1 MNHRHASATAE
12 ILRLFKGPKELHGP
26 AAAKVAEPTALAYDV
41 ALHRMTARGLKA
53 ADLDGISRVIGAT
66 AGAAA
71 DVRRAIVPD
80 STWKRRKGKTLSP
93 TESDQTARLARVTA
107 LALDTWHGNLDAV
120 REFLATPHPELDGER
135 PVHAMQTD
143 SGARLVEDILNRL
156 KHGLPA

>member
-1 MNHRHASATAE
+1 M
-12 ILRLFKGPKELHGP
+12 PQP
-26 AAAKVAEPTALAYDV
+26 ARPRT
-41 ALHRMTARGLKA
+41 
-53 ADLDGISRVIGAT
+53 SGA
-66 AGAAA
+66 
-71 DVRRAIVPD
+71 PLSPY

-107 LALDTWHGNLDAV
+107 LALDTWNGNLDTV
-120 REFLATPHPELDGER
+120 REFFATPHPELDRER

>member
-1 MNHRHASATAE
+1 MNHRQNAAASE
-12 ILRLFKGPKELHGP
+12 ILRLFKGPKELHATAP
-26 AAAKVAEPTALAYDV
+26 TKVAERSMLGYDA
-41 ALHRMTARGLKA
+41 ALHRMVARGLKA
-53 ADLDGISRVIGAT
+53 SDLDGISRVIGAT

-107 LALDTWHGNLDAV
+107 LALDTWRGNLGAV

-156 KHGLPA
+156 RHGLPA

>member
-1 MNHRHASATAE
+1 MDHRQNIATTE
-12 ILRLFKGPKELHGP
+12 LLRLFKGPKEHHAMAP
-26 AAAKVAEPTALAYDV
+26 ARVAEPSTLAYDA
-41 ALHRMTARGLKA
+41 ALHRMVARGLKA
-53 ADLDGISRVIGAT
+53 ADLDGISRMIGAT

-71 DVRRAIVPD
+71 DVRRAVVPD

-107 LALDTWHGNLDAV
+107 LALDVWHGNLNAV

-156 KHGLPA
+156 RHGLPA